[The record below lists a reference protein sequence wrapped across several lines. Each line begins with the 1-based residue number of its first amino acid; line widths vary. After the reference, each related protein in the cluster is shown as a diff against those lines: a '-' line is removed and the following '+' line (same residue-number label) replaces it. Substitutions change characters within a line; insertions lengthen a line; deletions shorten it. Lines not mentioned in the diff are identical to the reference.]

1 MRFVLRAAWATA
13 TTGRVCGVCWR
24 LGSSQT
30 DPKTRRSGNKVNFG
44 GFEPPPF
51 GTLYG
56 LEQPVQDLEETGFFR
71 RKIPGNGPEMAIL
84 GSRARILSIA
94 DVENGIISSSATGV
108 QQG

>member
-1 MRFVLRAAWATA
+1 MQYTA
-13 TTGRVCGVCWR
+13 HTMR

-30 DPKTRRSGNKVNFG
+30 DPKTRRSGKKVNFG
-44 GFEPPPF
+44 GFEPPPPF

-56 LEQPVQDLEETGFFR
+56 LELEQPVQDLEETGFFR

-84 GSRARILSIA
+84 GSRARIWSIA
-94 DVENGIISSSATGV
+94 DVENGIISSSAAGV